1 MTYFDT
7 GYLAKCYL
15 DEPASA
21 AVRDLSAERERIA
34 CSVYGRMELLAAF
47 HRKLREENLSR
58 TQLEIVLRQLDLD
71 EQQGLWSWLPLT
83 DAIMQ
88 AVASIFRTLPPSVF
102 LRTGDAIHLA
112 TARSQ
117 SLPEVWSGD
126 ARLIAAA
133 PHFGLVGRSVSARQP
148 RAG

>member
-1 MTYFDT
+1 VTYFDT

-15 DEPASA
+15 NEPDSSA
-21 AVRDLSAERERIA
+21 VQ
-34 CSVYGRMELLAAF
+34 LLAAF
-47 HRKLREENLSR
+47 HRKLRENALSSA
-58 TQLEIVLRQLDLD
+58 TLEIVLRQFDLD
-71 EQQGLWSWLPLT
+71 EQQSLWTWLPLT
-83 DAIMQ
+83 DAIMA
-88 AVASIFRTLPPSVF
+88 AVVSAFRTLPPSVF

-133 PHFGLVGRSVSARQP
+133 PHFGLVGRSLSGQGDR
-148 RAG
+148 G